1 MNVLV
6 MLAAVATSA
15 LLLVPT
21 VASAQTEASASVSVG
36 RLDLTVNGSQNKLN
50 ARIARGIGQMC
61 TESGMRGADR
71 RAMEDY
77 CFASAHASVASIRLA
92 SNAKSR
98 SYRG

>member
-1 MNVLV
+1 MKLLV

-21 VASAQTEASASVSVG
+21 VASAQTAASASVSVG
-36 RLDLTVNGSQNKLN
+36 DLDLTVTGSQNRLS
-50 ARIARGIGQMC
+50 ARIARAIGQMC
-61 TESGMRGADR
+61 TERGMRGADR

-77 CFASAHASVASIRLA
+77 CFASAHASVASLRLA